1 MRTPTRQS
9 LGAVMATMAMVALA
23 ACGGGTDDNGQADG
37 GGDTGG
43 GDKSLTI
50 GYIPWDE
57 DIAVTHVWK
66 QVLEDKGYEVEMK
79 QLDVAPTFVGL
90 SQGDI
95 DLFFDAWLPTTHS
108 DYWDQYGDEVEDIG
122 VWYDNA
128 KLTIAVPEYVDA
140 QSIADL
146 KGNAET
152 FDGRIVGIE
161 PGAGLTRITKD
172 EAMPTYG
179 LDDYK
184 LLTSSTSAML
194 SELKKATNNQEPIV
208 VTLWRPHWAY
218 EAFPI
223 RDLEDPEGA
232 MGEAE
237 EIHTLAREGFG
248 EEFPEVT
255 AMLKKFS
262 MDDEQLGSLENLT
275 LREHQKDPAKGAEIW
290 LKDNPDFVKSLEG

>member
-1 MRTPTRQS
+1 MRTPTRRV
-9 LGAVMATMAMVALA
+9 LGAVLATVSMVALA
-23 ACGGGTDDNGQADG
+23 ACGADTDETDSAGGDG
-37 GGDTGG
+37 GGE
-43 GDKSLTI
+43 DKSLTI

-57 DIAVTHVWK
+57 DIAVTHTWTK
-66 QVLEDKGYEVEMK
+66 ILEDEGYDVEMK

-90 SQGDI
+90 AKGDI

-108 DYWDQYGDEVEDIG
+108 DYWDKYGDQVEDIG

-140 QSIADL
+140 KTIADL
-146 KGNAET
+146 KGNADT
-152 FDGRIVGIE
+152 FDGKIVGIE

-172 EAMPTYG
+172 EAIPTYG
-179 LDDYK
+179 LDDYN

-194 SELKKATNNQEPIV
+194 SELKKATDNEEPIV

-218 EAFPI
+218 DAFPI

-237 EIHTLAREGFG
+237 EIHTLAREGFS
-248 EEFPEVT
+248 EDFPEVT
-255 AMLKKFS
+255 DMLKKFT
-262 MDDEQLGSLENLT
+262 MDDTQLGSLESLV
-275 LREHQKDPAKGAEIW
+275 LREQKDDPEKGVEMW
-290 LKDNPDFVKSLEG
+290 LEDNADFVKSLKG